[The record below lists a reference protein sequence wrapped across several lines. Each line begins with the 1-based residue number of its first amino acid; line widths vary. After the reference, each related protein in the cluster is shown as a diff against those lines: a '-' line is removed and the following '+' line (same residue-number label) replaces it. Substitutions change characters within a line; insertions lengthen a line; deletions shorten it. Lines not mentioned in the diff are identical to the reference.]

1 MGAKEN
7 FVDAKAL
14 GVVIPDNVCKSKSRS
29 LCYPV

>member
-1 MGAKEN
+1 MGAN

-14 GVVIPDNVCKSKSRS
+14 GVVVLDNVYKSKSRS